1 MEDNQNKRPK
11 KDLSRHD
18 VVKAKKDECIY
29 EMANGRYMVVVQKR
43 INGKVRTKKK
53 RNIKLMQEA
62 KQCRKKFT
70 YELNQEEMKHRDG
83 QLKWKAAYEKY
94 LNHIQQKIEDSQNS
108 YKPLGNGS
116 LDTAKAAYKYTRD
129 WANMFLSQIS
139 THHIE
144 RMIRGAEFSGL
155 SYGMKKHY
163 MRHIRLAFKYILGPA
178 ASIYLN
184 PAHGIYLPR
193 DKNDEPYKV
202 IWIRPEI
209 MEKVFS
215 VLHGPKMEPLNKW
228 ASVFYIGYYTGLR
241 SGELYSLKWE
251 NVHLD
256 DKNNSYFF
264 VKSTFNWRTEKI
276 TPTKTGQERKV
287 DVTAIRNYL
296 IAHKLRSSDKE
307 FVFPRDSEWQ
317 GGKAARALRQVL
329 KDIGYIPDKNHKGEE
344 LWPIFHSLRSSYVMN
359 MLTSPSANGMPVSYL
374 MVQSQTGHSDYKSL
388 KHYIAKL
395 ESSETK
401 GISLNLKPFMKNQ
414 KSG

>member
-1 MEDNQNKRPK
+1 MENNEDKKPK
-11 KDLSRHD
+11 KNLSRHD
-18 VVKAKKDECIY
+18 IVKEKKDECIY

-108 YKPLGNGS
+108 YKPLGQGS
-116 LDTAKAAYKYTRD
+116 LETAKAAYNYTKD

-163 MRHIRLAFKYILGPA
+163 MRHIRSAFKYILGPA

-202 IWIRPEI
+202 IWLRTEI
-209 MEKVFS
+209 MEKVFAL
-215 VLHGPKMEPLNKW
+215 LHGPNMEPLSKLS
-228 ASVFYIGYYTGLR
+228 APIYIHYYTGLR
-241 SGELYSLKWE
+241 SGEGYAMEWK
-251 NVHLD
+251 NIHLD
-256 DKNNSYFF
+256 DPENSYM
-264 VKSTFNWRTEKI
+264 VVRSTFNWRTEKI
-276 TPTKTGQERKV
+276 TPTKTGQERTV
-287 DVTAIRNYL
+287 DVTAIRQYL
-296 IAHKLRSSDKE
+296 LAHKLRSPEKT
-307 FVFPRDSEWQ
+307 FLFPRDSEWQ
-317 GGKAARALRQVL
+317 GGKMARALQSILQQV
-329 KDIGYIPDKNHKGEE
+329 GYVPDKNHKGEE
-344 LWPIFHSLRSSYVMN
+344 LWPVFHSLRSSYVMN
-359 MLTSPSANGMPVSYL
+359 LLTAGVPYL
-374 MVQSQTGHSDYKSL
+374 LVQSQTGHSDYKSL

-401 GISLNLKPFMKNQ
+401 GISKNLKPFL
-414 KSG
+414 KSKKTG